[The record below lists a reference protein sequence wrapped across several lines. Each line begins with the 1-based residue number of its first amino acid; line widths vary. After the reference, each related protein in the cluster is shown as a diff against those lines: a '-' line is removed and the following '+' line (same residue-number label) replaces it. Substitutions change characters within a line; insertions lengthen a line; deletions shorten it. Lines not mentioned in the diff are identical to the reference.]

1 MSKSPAC
8 TSPDHVKPRG
18 HASTG
23 RVATITRGHG
33 NGIIRDDHRDL
44 FYFRRHDVLD
54 GAIDVLRVGDAVT
67 FEVIE
72 DSVSGHRAAHVAR
85 KK

>member
-1 MSKSPAC
+1 MKLNEHR
-8 TSPDHVKPRG
+8 DPRG
-18 HASTG
+18 RASTG

-33 NGIIRDDHRDL
+33 NGVIRDDHRDL
-44 FYFRRHDVLD
+44 FYFCRHDVLD
-54 GAIDVLRVGDAVT
+54 WAVSVLKVDDPVT

-72 DSVSGHRAAHVAR
+72 DVVSGHHRAGRVAR